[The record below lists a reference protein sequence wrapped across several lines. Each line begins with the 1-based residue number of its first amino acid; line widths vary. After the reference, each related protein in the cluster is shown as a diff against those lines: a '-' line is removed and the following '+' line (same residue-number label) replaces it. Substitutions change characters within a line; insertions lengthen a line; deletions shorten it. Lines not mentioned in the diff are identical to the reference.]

1 MRLFHPI
8 LTVFATFLLFQPAFA
23 DNKDSERQL
32 YIRKYKNLAISEM
45 KRRGI
50 PASII
55 LAQGMLESDCGKSRL
70 AVEANNHFGIK
81 CHGWQ
86 GASIYED
93 DEEIHECF
101 RKYDNAKQS
110 YRDHSDFLYTS
121 PRYASLFALSSS
133 NYRGW
138 AKGLQDCGYATDP
151 KYAERLV
158 GIVESCGLS
167 RYDVQNATGFAEDGV
182 QYELFEDN
190 DPALFRMPLERTV
203 LVRNG
208 APYIIAC
215 SSDTYQSI
223 AKEYGLFVWELVRF
237 NHLKHA
243 PARLE
248 DGTAVF
254 IGRQ

>member
-8 LTVFATFLLFQPAFA
+8 LTVFAALLLFQPAFA
-23 DNKDSERQL
+23 DSKEGERQL

-50 PASII
+50 PASIT

-93 DEEIHECF
+93 DDEMHECF
-101 RKYDNAKQS
+101 RKYDNARQS
-110 YRDHSDFLYTS
+110 FKDHSDFIYAS
-121 PRYASLFALSSS
+121 PRYAALFSLSSS
-133 NYRGW
+133 DYKGW

-151 KYAERLV
+151 NYADHLIGLV
-158 GIVESCGLS
+158 ETCGLG
-167 RYDVQNATGFAEDGV
+167 RYDMQNATGVAEEPAS
-182 QYELFEDN
+182 YELFED
-190 DPALFRMPLERTV
+190 DDSTLFRMPLERE
-203 LVRNG
+203 VREKNG

-237 NHLKHA
+237 NHLRQA
-243 PARLE
+243 PARLD